1 MTTRWPLIVLIG
13 LPLAVIGGVG
23 GLLLRMVWP
32 APILPTTFG
41 VGPNAL
47 IAIAVLG
54 IVWSTVGA
62 LLAMRRR
69 ENPVGSLM
77 ILVGCGLA
85 LSVLTV
91 AVAFAALAE
100 GTAAGRQVAS
110 VAGALT
116 SLLSPILV
124 FVFYLPFIF
133 PTGRG
138 HTVRWDTVGRIFLG
152 IAMVGS
158 ALLVLQPGDVHL
170 LPGIPNP
177 VGFGPDLRPIFGE
190 RIVGGVDAV
199 GIAILS
205 PFLVLAVASR
215 YRQAGSIER
224 RQLKWYILATAVT
237 VGAALLM
244 FVAAVLTPGPI
255 GELPMTVFALAGLT
269 VPVAIGV
276 AILRY
281 RLYEIDRIVSRTI
294 AYGLVSAI
302 LAAVFGGVIV
312 SLSAALS
319 SFAQGE
325 TIAVAVSTLAAFA
338 AFQPVLRRVRREV
351 DRRFDR
357 AGYDAERTIAKFS
370 DRLRDEIDLAHLSS
384 DLESTIRE
392 AIAPRSLG
400 IWIRRSPPTS
410 P

>member
-1 MTTRWPLIVLIG
+1 MNFRRWPLVALIG
-13 LPLAVIGGVG
+13 LPLALVGGIG
-23 GLLLRMVWP
+23 GLLLRIVWP

-41 VGPNAL
+41 VGPTAL

-54 IVWSTVGA
+54 ITWSTVGT
-62 LLAMRRR
+62 LLAIRRR

-91 AVAFAALAE
+91 AAAFAALAD
-100 GTAAGRQVAS
+100 GTAAGRQLAS

-138 HTVRWDTVGRIFLG
+138 HTARWDRIGRIFLG
-152 IAMVGS
+152 IALVAS
-158 ALLVLQPGDVHL
+158 VLLVIQPGDVHL
-170 LPGIPNP
+170 LPGIPNAI
-177 VGFGPDLRPIFGE
+177 GFGPDLRPIFGE

-199 GIAILS
+199 GIAVLS
-205 PFLVLAVASR
+205 PFVVLAVASR
-215 YRQAGSIER
+215 YRQAGPIER

-237 VGAALLM
+237 IGAALLM
-244 FVAAVLTPGPI
+244 FIVAMLTPGPMD
-255 GELPMTVFALAGLT
+255 ELPLTVFALAGLT

-312 SLSAALS
+312 FSSAALS

-325 TIAVAVSTLAAFA
+325 TIAVAASTLAAFA
-338 AFQPVLRRVRREV
+338 AFQPVLRRVGAEV

-357 AGYDAERTIAKFS
+357 ARYDAERTVAQFAE
-370 DRLRDEIDLAHLSS
+370 RLRDQIDLADLSS
-384 DLESTIRE
+384 DLDATIHQ
-392 AIAPRSLG
+392 AIAPRSFG
-400 IWIRRSPPTS
+400 IWLRDDRG
-410 P
+410 

>member
-1 MTTRWPLIVLIG
+1 MNLRRWPLVASIG
-13 LPLAVIGGVG
+13 LPLAVVGGIG
-23 GLLLRMVWP
+23 GLLLRIVWP

-54 IVWSTVGA
+54 ITWSTVGA
-62 LLAMRRR
+62 LLAIRRR

-91 AVAFAALAE
+91 AVAFAAMAE
-100 GTAAGRQVAS
+100 GTRTGRDIAS
-110 VAGALT
+110 LAGALT
-116 SLLSPILV
+116 ALLTPILV

-138 HTVRWDTVGRIFLG
+138 HTARWDAIGRIWLG
-152 IAMVGS
+152 LALVIA

-170 LPGIPNP
+170 LPGIHNP
-177 VGFGPDLRPIFGE
+177 VGLGPDLRPIFGE
-190 RIVGGVDAV
+190 RFVAGIDAAAIVV
-199 GIAILS
+199 LS
-205 PFLVLAVASR
+205 PFLVLSVASR
-215 YRQAGSIER
+215 YRQAGTIER
-224 RQLKWYILATAVT
+224 QQLKWYIVATAVT
-237 VGAALLM
+237 VGAGLLM
-244 FVAAVLTPGPI
+244 FIVATISPGPV
-255 GELPMTVFALAGLT
+255 GEIPLTVFGLAGLT
-269 VPVAIGV
+269 VPVAIGI

-312 SLSAALS
+312 SLSAAFS

-325 TIAVAVSTLAAFA
+325 TIAVAVSTMTAFA

-357 AGYDAERTIAKFS
+357 AGYDAERTIATFS
-370 DRLRDEIDLAHLSS
+370 DRMRDEIDLAQLSMEL
-384 DLESTIRE
+384 DTTIRD
-392 AIAPRSLG
+392 AIAPRSIG
-400 IWIRRSPPTS
+400 IWLRASRR
-410 P
+410 

>member
-1 MTTRWPLIVLIG
+1 MNLRRWPLVALIG
-13 LPLAVIGGVG
+13 LPLAVVGGVG
-23 GLLLRMVWP
+23 GLLLRIVWP

-54 IVWSTVGA
+54 ITWSTVGA
-62 LLAMRRR
+62 LLAIRRR

-91 AVAFAALAE
+91 AVAFAAVAD
-100 GTAAGRQVAS
+100 GTAAARQVAS

-138 HTVRWDTVGRIFLG
+138 HTVRWDRIGRIFLG

-199 GIAILS
+199 AIAVLS

-215 YRQAGSIER
+215 YRQAGPIER

-244 FVAAVLTPGPI
+244 FIVAMLTPGPM
-255 GELPMTVFALAGLT
+255 GELPLTVFALAGLT

-312 SLSAALS
+312 FSSAALS

-325 TIAVAVSTLAAFA
+325 TIAVAASTLAAFA

-357 AGYDAERTIAKFS
+357 AGYDAEQTVARFS
-370 DRLRDEIDLAHLSS
+370 DRLRDQIDLAHLSR
-384 DLESTIRE
+384 DLDATIRD
-392 AIAPRSLG
+392 AIAPQSFG
-400 IWIRRSPPTS
+400 IWLREGRR
-410 P
+410 